1 MATLSAT
8 EQTAAIDQTWAQVAG
23 LRPSLG
29 EDVQRYQHEYR
40 GQDWLILADQRTEKY
55 FRLSTDSELF
65 LDCLNGQQ
73 TVEQIYQA
81 MESSPVAALS
91 REDIILLLGNLQA
104 AGLLQ
109 LGNDEPTANNKT
121 SGFSLSAL
129 SKPFAIRI
137 PLLDPERFL
146 QRFVPY
152 FHWLPGWLVLW
163 SWLGLVAFALVASW
177 LNWSGLLEHGAARFD
192 DPVNLIHF
200 WLLYPLVKAL
210 HELAHAFATKLWG
223 GVVHEMGIML
233 LVFFPVP
240 YVDSSAANR
249 FSSRRQRILVSAAG
263 IMMETFLAAL
273 AMLVWLHSEAG
284 LVRDLAFDIM
294 IIGGISTLLFNA
306 NPLLR
311 FDGYYIFSE
320 LIQIPNLYTRAQQ
333 YLGYLFQRYLL
344 NISDKPSPVTA
355 AGEGK
360 WFFFYGL
367 AAGFYR
373 IFIALFIALWV
384 AGQFLIIGLLL
395 ALWALIYQLLIPTI
409 KSLAKLFNIARSK
422 QRLLRLSVILG
433 ITLSILVYALT
444 VPVHNSTYSQG
455 IVMLPDDAPVR
466 SNASG
471 IVKQVHV
478 ADGSL
483 VSAGQVVVS
492 LENIEL
498 DTRLAIAQARLAE
511 AQSKLDSVMLKDR
524 TQSEIMKN
532 RVNSLQ
538 AEVDDIASQLDGLNI
553 RSGRDGRIV
562 LPRAV
567 DLPGRFIERGEVVGY
582 SISQEPLSAR
592 VVVDQPVIDRV
603 RQDSASIQ
611 LRLNSNPDRIYPA
624 QMSRQ
629 IPLLSDRLPSRFLGS
644 GAGGEVAIDTR
655 DASGLQAIDRV
666 YQVDIILPDELQT
679 ALVGQ
684 RVHLRFI
691 HSDQSLGRE
700 LVNYLRQLWVQELA

>member
-1 MATLSAT
+1 MATLSET
-8 EQTAAIDQTWAQVAG
+8 EQPAAIDQTWDQVAA

-40 GQDWLILADQRTEKY
+40 GQDWLILADQKTEKY

-104 AGLLQ
+104 AGLIQ
-109 LGNDEPTANNKT
+109 LGNDEPSATTKS

-129 SKPFAIRI
+129 SKPFAIRF
-137 PLLDPERFL
+137 PLVDPENFL

-152 FHWLPGWLVLW
+152 FNWLPGWLVFW

-177 LNWSGLLEHGAARFD
+177 MNWPGLLEHGAARFD

-273 AMLVWLHSEAG
+273 AMLVWVNSEAG

-333 YLGYLFQRYLL
+333 YIGYLFKRYLL
-344 NISDKPSPVTA
+344 NIGDTRSPVTA
-355 AGEGK
+355 DGESK
-360 WFFFYGL
+360 WLFFYGL

-373 IFIALFIALWV
+373 VFIALVIAMWV

-395 ALWALIYQLLIPTI
+395 ALWALIYQLLIPSI
-409 KSLAKLFNIARSK
+409 KTLAKLFQLALAK
-422 QRLLRLSVILG
+422 QRLLRLSIIVGFIAGSL
-433 ITLSILVYALT
+433 LVALT
-444 VPVHNSTYSQG
+444 VPVHNSTYTQG

-471 IVKQVHV
+471 IVSQVHV
-478 ADGSL
+478 DDGSE

-511 AQSKLDSVMLKDR
+511 AQSKLDSVLLKDR

-538 AEVDDIASQLDGLNI
+538 AEVDDISSQLDGLNI
-553 RSGRDGRIV
+553 RSERDGRIV

-567 DLPGRFIERGEVVGY
+567 DLPGRFIARGEVIGY
-582 SISQEPLSAR
+582 SISQAPLSAQ
-592 VVVDQPVIDRV
+592 VVVDQPVIERV
-603 RQDSASIQ
+603 RQDSSSIQ
-611 LRLNSNPDRIYPA
+611 LRLNSSPDMIYRA
-624 QMSRQ
+624 EVNRE

-644 GAGGEVAIDTR
+644 SAGGEVAIDTR
-655 DASGLQAIDRV
+655 DDSGLQAINRV
-666 YQVDIILPDELQT
+666 YQVEIVLPEPMQT

-684 RVHLRFI
+684 RVHVRFI